1 MAYLFTKNVNESFY
15 VILYMHKYHA
25 LIIQLFYLSFGSDG
39 NLQNDHYLIS
49 LMDDQG
55 WVPIS
60 IIADFKRVFF
70 FSVQCF
76 YIYVRIA

>member
-1 MAYLFTKNVNESFY
+1 MTAIDLIVFP
-15 VILYMHKYHA
+15 A
-25 LIIQLFYLSFGSDG
+25 LHNAHIFVLVVDLSYPLIFFSDE

-60 IIADFKRVFF
+60 TIADFKRVCN
-70 FSVQCF
+70 SLLLSF
-76 YIYVRIA
+76 YGGMDYMPLL